1 MSDLLA
7 AQKPGCIGPMSDYA
21 FSFFGNIST
30 APFGIVGTFDSGTL
44 YLPSGFDHV
53 LTLFY
58 DSN

>member
-30 APFGIVGTFDSGTL
+30 ATFGIVGMFDSRTL
-44 YLPSGFDHV
+44 YQANGFDGV